1 MLLKWMNSAW
11 RNARPRRMSFDAGMH
26 LGLELLSEKCVQIS
40 DSRISESQAPTP
52 QIRSHKRACAQVVIS

>member
-11 RNARPRRMSFDAGMH
+11 RNARPRRMSFDAGIH

-40 DSRISESQAPTP
+40 DSRISY
-52 QIRSHKRACAQVVIS
+52 C